1 MFSFLWVLTQSISTT
16 STGSFEEPSA
26 YTRENNLRNAVCI
39 SKQGFNCAFQ
49 SRCYIF
55 QIHFFFCKQKEV
67 CSVAVSFR
75 CFLKHVFELKR
86 ELKISSSCLAVWHP
100 FLSATLSMTFPPVFF
115 LAVSRRLPFDTWWN
129 YHQIITELSGIPA
142 EKINNSK
149 HLFILIFPHSFYE
162 PLQQVSVALSRPRLR
177 VLMVTCGSTNCP
189 LLGAVTSLPG
199 AADRELA
206 ARSRRALD
214 LGSAVLFLALKS
226 KQEFCRRT
234 A

>member
-67 CSVAVSFR
+67 CSVAVAFT

-86 ELKISSSCLAVWHP
+86 ELKISSSCLAV
-100 FLSATLSMTFPPVFF
+100 
-115 LAVSRRLPFDTWWN
+115 
-129 YHQIITELSGIPA
+129 
-142 EKINNSK
+142 
-149 HLFILIFPHSFYE
+149 
-162 PLQQVSVALSRPRLR
+162 
-177 VLMVTCGSTNCP
+177 
-189 LLGAVTSLPG
+189 
-199 AADRELA
+199 
-206 ARSRRALD
+206 
-214 LGSAVLFLALKS
+214 
-226 KQEFCRRT
+226 
-234 A
+234 